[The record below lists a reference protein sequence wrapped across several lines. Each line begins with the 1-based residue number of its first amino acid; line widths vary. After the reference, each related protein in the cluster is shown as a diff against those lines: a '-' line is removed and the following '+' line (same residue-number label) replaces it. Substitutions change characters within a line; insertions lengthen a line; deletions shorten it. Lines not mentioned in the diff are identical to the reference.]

1 VYEGG
6 YAFKENVTFDQ
17 SKQLAETKKGKYNV
31 PACVQDVL
39 SAIYYAR
46 NIDFEKYKPGDRIP
60 FHMFIDEEVHPLFI
74 RYLGKEV
81 IKTKYGRYNAI
92 KFSPLLISGTI
103 FSGGEKMLV
112 WVSDDKNHVPLRI
125 ESPITVGSV
134 KVDMKGYSN
143 LRYPLSCRISGI

>member
-1 VYEGG
+1 
-6 YAFKENVTFDQ
+6 
-17 SKQLAETKKGKYNV
+17 
-31 PACVQDVL
+31 
-39 SAIYYAR
+39 
-46 NIDFEKYKPGDRIP
+46 
-60 FHMFIDEEVHPLFI
+60 MFIDEEVHPLFI

-81 IKTKYGRYNAI
+81 IKTKYGKYNAI